1 MYLYVT
7 HDIFTPVSSENH
19 RKGIHQKRAIARYQ
33 LECCHGYCLL
43 SSTSFRA
50 LDPHVYSVGGIPG
63 KSSDVTEMG
72 KPTVTMKRV

>member
-7 HDIFTPVSSENH
+7 HVIFTPVSSENH

-50 LDPHVYSVGGIPG
+50 LDPHVYSVGGNPREI
-63 KSSDVTEMG
+63 E
-72 KPTVTMKRV
+72 